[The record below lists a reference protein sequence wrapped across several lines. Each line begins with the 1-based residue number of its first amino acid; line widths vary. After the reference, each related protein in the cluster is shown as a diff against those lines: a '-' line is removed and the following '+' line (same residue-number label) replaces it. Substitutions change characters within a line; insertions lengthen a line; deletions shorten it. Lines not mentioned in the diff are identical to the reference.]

1 MGEIAYKS
9 PFDTLRI
16 EEDYSNVRGKRLKN
30 FRILKNDAVVIL
42 PFLDKD
48 TIIMEKQF
56 RFAVN
61 KKILELPAGSIDKGE
76 SRENAVK
83 RELREETGYYPKKIK
98 LMFKTWNNPALMDYF
113 EYHYVAYGL
122 VKKKRNLD
130 DNEVITPVKMK
141 LKDAM
146 KKVSEG
152 KIQDTKTML
161 ALLFYSNS
169 GKINDLEL

>member
-1 MGEIAYKS
+1 MGKVVYKS

-16 EEDYSNVRGKRLKN
+16 EEGYLNVRGKKLKN
-30 FRILKNDAVVIL
+30 FRILKNDAVIIL

-76 SRENAVK
+76 SRENAVR
-83 RELREETGYYPKKIK
+83 RELAEETGYYPKKVK
-98 LMFKTWNNPALMDYF
+98 FMFKTWNNPALMDYF
-113 EYHYVAYGL
+113 EYHYIAYDL
-122 VKKKRNLD
+122 VKTERNLD
-130 DNEVITPVKMK
+130 ENEIITPVKIK

-146 KKVSEG
+146 KKAYEG
-152 KIQDTKTML
+152 KIKDTKTML

-169 GKINDLEL
+169 GKINGLGP

>member
-1 MGEIAYKS
+1 MGKIVYKS

-16 EEDYSNVRGKRLKN
+16 EESYSNVRGKKLKN
-30 FRILKNDAVVIL
+30 FKILKNDAVVIL

-61 KKILELPAGSIDKGE
+61 RKILELPAGSIDLGE

-83 RELREETGYYPKKIK
+83 RELTEETGYYPKKIK
-98 LMFKTWNNPALMDYF
+98 FMLKTWNNPALMDYF
-113 EYHYVAYGL
+113 EYYYVAYDL

-130 DNEVITPVKMK
+130 ENEVITPIKIK

-146 KKVSEG
+146 KKVYKG

-161 ALLFYSNS
+161 ALLFYSNFS
-169 GKINDLEL
+169 KINDWGP

>member
-1 MGEIAYKS
+1 MGKIVYKS

-16 EEDYSNVRGKRLKN
+16 EEGYSNVRGKRLKN

-48 TIIMEKQF
+48 TIIMEKQL

-83 RELREETGYYPKKIK
+83 RELTEETGYYPKNIK
-98 LMFKTWNNPALMDYF
+98 FMFKTWNNPALMNYF
-113 EYHYVAYGL
+113 EYYYIAYDL
-122 VKKKRNLD
+122 IRKERKLD
-130 DNEVITPVKMK
+130 DNEVIIPVKMK
-141 LKDAM
+141 LNDAI
-146 KKVSEG
+146 KNVYKG
-152 KIQDTKTML
+152 KIKDTKTML
-161 ALLFYSNS
+161 ALLFYEHFI
-169 GKINDLEL
+169 KIDSREV